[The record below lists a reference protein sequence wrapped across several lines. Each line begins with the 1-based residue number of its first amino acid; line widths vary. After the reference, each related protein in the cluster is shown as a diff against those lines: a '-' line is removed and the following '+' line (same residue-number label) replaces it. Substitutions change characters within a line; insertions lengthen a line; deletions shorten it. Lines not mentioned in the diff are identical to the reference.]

1 VRREVADLHKNNV
14 RLRFI
19 GERECL
25 DSKLNEKISNAE
37 ALTADNTGLRL
48 QVAVAYGGRWDIVE
62 AARSVASKVVSGEI
76 SPESIDE
83 ATFAAELQLGGAPD
97 PDLLIRTGGEQRI
110 SNFLLWN
117 LAYAELWFTDVLWPD
132 FGQAEFEAA
141 LAYYSAGAVRIAR
154 GGGAGG
160 HCARDT
166 GRRLGVVRF
175 PGIPFDANSG
185 DVRGS
190 RCRADG
196 PRYLVGTANQRPA
209 VPGGPCVVGWRACV
223 DTVLSDT
230 DSRRPAL
237 GRRGAGAGAALHRPH
252 CPLPR
257 KPGRPGSTPPS
268 LSFTSQARPS
278 CSAPW

>member
-1 VRREVADLHKNNV
+1 LAAARRGSLRREVADLHKNNV

-141 LAYYSAGAVRIAR
+141 LAYYSERQRRYGHTGEQLEAVK
-154 GGGAGG
+154 
-160 HCARDT
+160 C
-166 GRRLGVVRF
+166 
-175 PGIPFDANSG
+175 
-185 DVRGS
+185 
-190 RCRADG
+190 
-196 PRYLVGTANQRPA
+196 
-209 VPGGPCVVGWRACV
+209 
-223 DTVLSDT
+223 
-230 DSRRPAL
+230 
-237 GRRGAGAGAALHRPH
+237 
-252 CPLPR
+252 
-257 KPGRPGSTPPS
+257 
-268 LSFTSQARPS
+268 
-278 CSAPW
+278 